1 LTVKDTNPPWVI
13 LLSAF
18 KRALSGLVRARAM
31 DPNKP
36 FNSTSTTTAFADSE
50 VADLIK
56 LLHLA
61 DAAKFLAVSKR
72 TLQQLTADRLVAV
85 VKFGRNV
92 RYDINDLR
100 RFAESRKIR
109 EIGWKASS
117 KKATILAN

>member
-1 LTVKDTNPPWVI
+1 LAYF
-13 LLSAF
+13 SA
-18 KRALSGLVRARAM
+18 KAHPDMSHLAIH
-31 DPNKP
+31 
-36 FNSTSTTTAFADSE
+36 NSSEVTRQNFADSE
-50 VADLIK
+50 VADLTK

-92 RYDINDLR
+92 RYDVNDLR
-100 RFAESRKIR
+100 RFAESRKIF

-117 KKATILAN
+117 KKATTASTGGSL

>member
-1 LTVKDTNPPWVI
+1 MSHLAI
-13 LLSAF
+13 H
-18 KRALSGLVRARAM
+18 
-31 DPNKP
+31 
-36 FNSTSTTTAFADSE
+36 NSSEVTRQNFADSE
-50 VADLIK
+50 VAELTK
-56 LLHLA
+56 LFYLA

-109 EIGWKASS
+109 EIGWKAAS
-117 KKATILAN
+117 KKATTASTGGSL